1 MVGRAATVGHVG
13 RRMLRSGICLGVV
26 TCLATCLGLPA
37 STAQAESLAEALV
50 KAYQTNPQLSAER
63 ARQRATDEN
72 VPQAMAG
79 YRPQIIASLSVGLQ
93 AVRNLLPDNTIQS
106 ATLKPWVIGVTVTQ
120 TLFNGFK
127 TANSVRV
134 AELQVQSGR
143 EALRNVGQGVLL
155 DAVTAYSNVL
165 ANQSLVEAQRT
176 NVAFLR
182 ETLEITQRRL
192 KAGDVTPTDTAQ
204 AEARLS
210 RGLADLNAA
219 EVNLAV
225 SQATY
230 TQVIGNPPAQLRP
243 AETVD
248 RYLPHSRDEATTF
261 ATKENPAV
269 VAAGFDVDVAST
281 SIRVAESSLMP
292 TVTLQGNVS
301 HSADD
306 DSTLS
311 TFRTD
316 QASVVGQINAPIYD
330 GGTGA
335 SQTRQAKEVAAQSRL
350 VLDQVR
356 SQARTAAVGA
366 WVANEGAKIAVT
378 ASESEVRA
386 ATVAL
391 QGVQKE
397 AQGGQRTTVDVLNS
411 EADLISAKA
420 RLIGA
425 QRDRVI
431 ASYTLL
437 SAIGRLDVKTL
448 GLNTPDYLPEVHYH
462 QVRDAWEGL
471 RTRTPSGQ

>member
-1 MVGRAATVGHVG
+1 
-13 RRMLRSGICLGVV
+13 MLRLGICLGVTVCLV
-26 TCLATCLGLPA
+26 TSLGFPV
-37 STAQAESLAEALV
+37 TAAWAESLPEALT
-50 KAYQTNPQLSAER
+50 KAYQTNPQLNAER

-72 VPQAMAG
+72 VPQALAG
-79 YRPQIIASLSVGLQ
+79 YRPQIIASLSAGLQ
-93 AVRNLLPDNTIQS
+93 AVRDLLPDNTIQS
-106 ATLKPWVIGVTVTQ
+106 ATLKPWTIGVTVTQ

-176 NVAFLR
+176 NVSFLR

-192 KAGDVTPTDTAQ
+192 KAGDVTPTDTSQ
-204 AEARLS
+204 AEARLA

-219 EVNLAV
+219 EVNLAI

-230 TQVIGNPPAQLRP
+230 TQVIGNPPAQLKA

-248 RYLPHSRDEATTF
+248 RYLPLTRDEATTF
-261 ATKENPAV
+261 AIKQNPAV

-281 SIRVAESSLMP
+281 TIRVAESSLMP
-292 TVTLQGNVS
+292 TVTLQGSAS
-301 HSADD
+301 HSS
-306 DSTLS
+306 DSDPSLS

-316 QASVVGQINAPIYD
+316 QASVIGQINAPIYD

-448 GLNTPDYLPEVHYH
+448 ALNTPDYLPEVHYH

>member
-1 MVGRAATVGHVG
+1 
-13 RRMLRSGICLGVV
+13 MLRSGICLGVV
-26 TCLATCLGLPA
+26 TCLGFAATAA
-37 STAQAESLAEALV
+37 SGESLPEALV
-50 KAYQTNPQLSAER
+50 KAYQTNPQLNAER
-63 ARQRATDEN
+63 ARQRATDES
-72 VPQAMAG
+72 VPQALAG

-93 AVRNLLPDNTIQS
+93 AVRNLLPDNTFQS
-106 ATLKPWVIGVTVTQ
+106 ATLKPWTIGVTVTQ

-127 TANSVRV
+127 TASSVRV
-134 AELQVQSGR
+134 AELQVKSGR

-155 DAVTAYSNVL
+155 DAVTAYTNVL
-165 ANQSLVEAQRT
+165 ANQSLVEAQRS

-182 ETLEITQRRL
+182 ETLGITQRRL
-192 KAGDVTPTDTAQ
+192 NAGDVTPTDTAQ

-230 TQVIGNPPAQLRP
+230 AQVIGNPPGQLKV
-243 AETVD
+243 ADAVD
-248 RYLPHSRDEATTF
+248 RYLPRTRDDATTLAF
-261 ATKENPAV
+261 KENPAV
-269 VAAGFDVDVAST
+269 LAAGFDVDVAST
-281 SIRVAESSLMP
+281 TIHVAESSLMP
-292 TVTLQGNVS
+292 TVTLQGNAS
-301 HSADD
+301 HSS
-306 DSTLS
+306 DSDPTLS

-316 QASVVGQINAPIYD
+316 QASVLGQINAPIYD
-330 GGTGA
+330 GGTAA
-335 SQTRQAKEVAAQSRL
+335 SQTRQAKELTAQSRQ

-366 WVANEGAKIAVT
+366 WVANEGAKVAVA

-411 EADLISAKA
+411 QADLISAKA

-448 GLNTPDYLPEVHYH
+448 ALNTPDYLPETHYH